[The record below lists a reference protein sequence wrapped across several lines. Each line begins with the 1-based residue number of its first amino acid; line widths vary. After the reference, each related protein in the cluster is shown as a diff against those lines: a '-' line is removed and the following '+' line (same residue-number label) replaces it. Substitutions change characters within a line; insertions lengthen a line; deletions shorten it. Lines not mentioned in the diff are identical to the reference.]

1 MFLVW
6 QNSWSLQKLSFT
18 FYFLVTSIFVSFNY
32 YHFCANKN
40 ERERERE
47 RDRER
52 ERERGKDRER
62 RILQLSVLTDD
73 IAVF

>member
-47 RDRER
+47 RETERER
-52 ERERGKDRER
+52 ERERERQREKNTAAVRSDR
-62 RILQLSVLTDD
+62 
-73 IAVF
+73 